1 MAQDKCHRYSLKPGF
16 IGPLTR
22 KQTLRRERN
31 RLKRKLRGP
40 RGPKIEPEY
49 DTYYDNFVDGRGF

>member
-1 MAQDKCHRYSLKPGF
+1 MAQGKCHRYSLKPGF

-31 RLKRKLRGP
+31 RLQNKQRGK
-40 RGPKIEPEY
+40 RGPKIEIAS
-49 DTYYDNFVDGRGF
+49 DTYYDNFVDGRGW